1 MSIWLLWVSVF
12 SSLSRDISCRAFW
25 IFGMFV
31 RLLLPAAINTCC
43 CCLSLLLEHVYS
55 SQAALPQRPCALP
68 GTKLSLLIFAT
79 SCAFDMCVCTCVQPL
94 SHVWLFVTSWT
105 VAHQVEFSRQDCWSR
120 LPFPTPGG
128 LPDLGMET
136 ICCNGRQTVYRCVTW
151 QVFDILLSVRLN
163 KSHTL

>member
-31 RLLLPAAINTCC
+31 RLLLPAAINTCG
-43 CCLSLLLEHVYS
+43 CLSLLLKHVYS
-55 SQAALPQRPCALP
+55 SQAALQQRPRALP

-79 SCAFDMCVCTCVQPL
+79 SCAFDMCVRTCAQPL

-105 VAHQVEFSRQDCWSR
+105 VAHQVEFSRQDYWSS
-120 LPFPTPGG
+120 LPFPTPGD

-136 ICCNGRQTVYRCVTW
+136 ISSTGRQMVYHCVTW
-151 QVFDILLSVRLN
+151 QVFDILPSMRLN
-163 KSHTL
+163 KSHTH